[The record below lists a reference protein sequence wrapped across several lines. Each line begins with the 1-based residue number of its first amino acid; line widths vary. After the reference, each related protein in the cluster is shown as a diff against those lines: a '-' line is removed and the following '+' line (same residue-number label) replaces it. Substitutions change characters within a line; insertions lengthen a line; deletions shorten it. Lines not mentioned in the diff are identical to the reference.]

1 MTDVLTDRCEQ
12 VRQTVLELT
21 QTVIESLGAP
31 AKLSRVIPM
40 LSQLRSVVYLGTD
53 GIDDPAYIAWVR
65 GAAANL
71 DRMEEAALAGDAK
84 ATHAAFAD
92 QQSGVALLGTACAG
106 KPGW

>member
-1 MTDVLTDRCEQ
+1 MTDVLADRCEQ
-12 VRQTVLELT
+12 LRQTVLELT
-21 QTVIESLGAP
+21 QAILESLGAP
-31 AKLSRVIPM
+31 AKLGRVVPL
-40 LSQLRSVVYLGTD
+40 LSHLRSIVDLGTE

-84 ATHAAFAD
+84 AAHAAFSD
-92 QQSGVALLGTACAG
+92 QQAGVALLGTACAG

>member
-1 MTDVLTDRCEQ
+1 MTDVLADRCEQ

-31 AKLSRVIPM
+31 AKLGRVTPL
-40 LSQLRSVVYLGTD
+40 LSHLRSIVHLGTD
-53 GIDDPAYIAWVR
+53 GIDDPAYLAWAR
-65 GAAANL
+65 AAAGNL

-84 ATHAAFAD
+84 ATYAAFAD
-92 QQSGVALLGTACAG
+92 QESGVALLGTACAG